1 MDNTIFI
8 LLGVLAVSIGLPFAV
23 RWAREKYGVSE
34 QDLKTASDILNISI
48 MILEELDFEKSDD
61 VVGFATVV
69 RISIE
74 FASEFEGE
82 DDKEEMK
89 LIAYDHAITQLEN
102 LKVEATDRRK
112 QIIKMM
118 IDTTLKFYV

>member
-1 MDNTIFI
+1 MDSTIFI

-23 RWAREKYGVSE
+23 RWARETYGVSE

-48 MILEELDFEKSDD
+48 MILEELDFEKGDD
-61 VVGFATVV
+61 VIGFATLV

-82 DDKEEMK
+82 DDKEQMK

-102 LKVEATDRRK
+102 LKIEVTERRM
-112 QIIKMM
+112 QIIRMM
-118 IDTTLKFYV
+118 IDATLRFYV